1 MAVIYSKQE
10 QPINQQ
16 YKTSSFSHLMKSTYT
31 NFSSNSRHAPKK
43 EFPLLRSLGHILEAK
58 QLQHPRRSLGLGF
71 DSRTSSLDD
80 VFGCICRRRF
90 YPSTGSRTTTTT
102 PISVYVVVVVLVLWA
117 LAAAVA
123 VVSPGVCCMDQN
135 LQTWKGTLL
144 KPLLPHL
151 QSSQAGSCN
160 TPNAVSPVSSK

>member
-1 MAVIYSKQE
+1 MVVIYSKQE

-31 NFSSNSRHAPKK
+31 NFSSNSRHTPKK

-102 PISVYVVVVVLVLWA
+102 PISVQQQLYQ
-117 LAAAVA
+117 
-123 VVSPGVCCMDQN
+123 SSE
-135 LQTWKGTLL
+135 LL
-144 KPLLPHL
+144 LLLLP
-151 QSSQAGSCN
+151 SSARESVVWTKISRHEKGRF
-160 TPNAVSPVSSK
+160 

>member
-1 MAVIYSKQE
+1 MAEIYSKQE
-10 QPINQQ
+10 QAINQQ
-16 YKTSSFSHLMKSTYT
+16 YKTSSFSHLTKYTYST

-102 PISVYVVVVVLVLWA
+102 PISVQQQLYQ
-117 LAAAVA
+117 
-123 VVSPGVCCMDQN
+123 SSE
-135 LQTWKGTLL
+135 LL
-144 KPLLPHL
+144 LLLLP
-151 QSSQAGSCN
+151 SSARESVVWTKISRHEKGRF
-160 TPNAVSPVSSK
+160 

>member
-102 PISVYVVVVVLVLWA
+102 PISVQQQLYQ
-117 LAAAVA
+117 
-123 VVSPGVCCMDQN
+123 SSE
-135 LQTWKGTLL
+135 LL
-144 KPLLPHL
+144 LLLLP
-151 QSSQAGSCN
+151 SSARESVVWTKISRHEKGRF
-160 TPNAVSPVSSK
+160 